1 MGEEE
6 LMNAKKEVHMKENRN
21 KELEQWFKGNN
32 NKNESLK
39 QALNYKEN
47 EIKLLKGHLS
57 GAQREQSELRH
68 LLQSKNLEI
77 KAINDDIHVL
87 TRENQTLHNELATL
101 LKVKESL
108 EFDVK
113 TSQSK
118 LVEARQHLNIAQLE
132 KRDILHTYKKLC
144 EEKNRLDK
152 GTQELNS
159 IRSNLNEKV
168 QYSDVE
174 IDRLQTRLSTVETEL
189 QRKISDYNGMERQV
203 ESLSRRLQEIGHR
216 LSNAEKEKNDIK
228 SRYLAMRD
236 NQGSTYSINR
246 ELQVKMASVLEEVT
260 VVRARLE
267 DTEREKDGINSA
279 LNFERNQREELEK
292 IIEANRSERAM
303 ISQEREDLL
312 RINTNLKDEN
322 FRLRNNIGTA
332 VTQQSTLNSPAPTTT
347 SHFSNLSNDQS
358 QIPVEQEHR
367 DDLKGN
373 ASQNEEQEVEEGK
386 TQDQDDAS
394 SLEDFLTTDRR
405 FSTG

>member
-47 EIKLLKGHLS
+47 EMKLLKGQIS
-57 GAQREQSELRH
+57 AAQREQSELRH

-101 LKVKESL
+101 VKVKESL

-118 LVEARQHLNIAQLE
+118 LVEARQHLDIAQLE

-260 VVRARLE
+260 VARARLE
-267 DTEREKDGINSA
+267 DTEREKDGIKSA
-279 LNFERNQREELEK
+279 LNFEKNQRDELEK

-312 RINTNLKDEN
+312 RINSNLKDEN
-322 FRLRNNIGTA
+322 FRLRNNIGFN
-332 VTQQSTLNSPAPTTT
+332 VTQQSTFNSPAPTST
-347 SHFSNLSNDQS
+347 SRFSNLSKEQS
-358 QIPVEQEHR
+358 QTETRE
-367 DDLKGN
+367 DGDK
-373 ASQNEEQEVEEGK
+373 EEVEEGG
-386 TQDQDDAS
+386 THDQDEVS
-394 SLEDFLTTDRR
+394 SLEDF
-405 FSTG
+405 